1 LGTVTVTTQ
10 KSKLD
15 MLAEQE
21 ARLSEEVE
29 AARARIAEYP
39 ALLHDARSR
48 AVYAKPNVRP
58 GAELNGEV
66 AKLTAKEKKDLAS
79 LRSLEQDLSAIRS
92 VLAVEAQRETEKTT
106 EAARAQ
112 LAGLHEQE
120 REIWSNA
127 GKLLAELV
135 GIWNSYT
142 EQVEQ
147 SHRVA
152 SANRLENSDALA
164 VTPGPRSF
172 REFLDLLLTAA
183 TSEEV
188 RAASVTEQ
196 LADIGVFGR
205 RDDQGNDIG
214 GAEYDVRPAG
224 SRQVEVRRRLDERD
238 VLYHAVPDLRAVVRA
253 LQLS

>member
-1 LGTVTVTTQ
+1 VTVATH

-15 MLAEQE
+15 MLEEQE
-21 ARLSEEVE
+21 VRLSEEVE

-48 AVYAKPNVRP
+48 AVYAKPNIRP

-79 LRSLEQDLSAIRS
+79 LRSLEQDLSAIR
-92 VLAVEAQRETEKTT
+92 AVRAIEAQRETEKAA

-120 REIWSNA
+120 REIWSSA
-127 GKLLAELV
+127 GKLVGELATVWNAYTELAEQESRLAR
-135 GIWNSYT
+135 GG
-142 EQVEQ
+142 
-147 SHRVA
+147 A
-152 SANRLENSDALA
+152 SAPL
-164 VTPGPRSF
+164 VVPGPQSF
-172 REFLDLLLTAA
+172 KSFLDLLLSAA
-183 TSEEV
+183 TNEEV
-188 RAASVTEQ
+188 RAAPVTEQ

-205 RDDQGNDIG
+205 RDAQGNDIG

-224 SRQVEVRRRLDERD
+224 SRQVEVRKRLDERD
-238 VLYHAVPDLRAVVRA
+238 VLFNAMPDLRGVVRK
-253 LQLS
+253 LHSE